1 MTESLKERITRVAR
15 IAQRTA
21 RNHED
26 QQEAQALIDEMA
38 GADAVEPSDEAK
50 AEIARLEG
58 ELRSVIQTNHHNTRT
73 ADAEITSLRN
83 EVERLTKSG
92 SEAAPSA
99 APVDVATADTAPAT
113 KSVDK
118 QKGAK
123 K

>member
-38 GADAVEPSDEAK
+38 ATQLDAV
-50 AEIARLEG
+50 
-58 ELRSVIQTNHHNTRT
+58 SVAAANAPNRAST
-73 ADAEITSLRN
+73 DAEREAFAAIVAEPAGTSPP
-83 EVERLTKSG
+83 
-92 SEAAPSA
+92 APSA
-99 APVDVATADTAPAT
+99 VPGRNVVAENIGAPVEVATADTAPAT
-113 KSVDK
+113 KPVDK